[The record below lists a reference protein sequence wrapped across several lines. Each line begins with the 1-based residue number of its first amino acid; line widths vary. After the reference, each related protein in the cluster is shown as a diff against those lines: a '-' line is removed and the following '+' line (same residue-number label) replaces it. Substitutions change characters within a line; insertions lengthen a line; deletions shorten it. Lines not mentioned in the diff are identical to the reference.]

1 VPGGQS
7 NDAEKE
13 AASAIAFVCLGV
25 FLLLIGQ
32 ITLAVFS
39 FLLAG
44 YAARLWNAK
53 NELRRAQGKPGGE
66 ISIQEDSAAQALGA
80 LFRTTYDL
88 RLVRKILA
96 LLSFGLLIVLVY
108 WSFLNSV
115 KYSVPSK
122 NTGEGTYSVFLVLN
136 ACLYWCLGFRIPTH
150 FRRWIAGGALVVTM
164 WLWIAIHQLPSHDFS
179 DPPEIVHI
187 SALIFLS
194 MVGAFITLAIISFVD
209 DEEDEPRQSR

>member
-13 AASAIAFVCLGV
+13 AASAIALVCLGV
-25 FLLLIGQ
+25 FLLLVGQ
-32 ITLAVFS
+32 ISLAVFS

-66 ISIQEDSAAQALGA
+66 ISIIEDSAPQALA
-80 LFRTTYDL
+80 VLFRTTYDL

-96 LLSFGLLIVLVY
+96 LLSFGLLIVLIY
-108 WSFLNSV
+108 WSYLNSV

-122 NTGEGTYSVFLVLN
+122 NTGEGIYSVFLVLN
-136 ACLYWCLGFRIPTH
+136 ACLYWCLGFRIPTY
-150 FRRWIAGGALVVTM
+150 FRRWIAGGALAVTM
-164 WLWIAIHQLPSHDFS
+164 WLWIAIQQLPSHDFS

-187 SALIFLS
+187 GALIFFS

-209 DEEDEPRQSR
+209 DEEGKPRELR